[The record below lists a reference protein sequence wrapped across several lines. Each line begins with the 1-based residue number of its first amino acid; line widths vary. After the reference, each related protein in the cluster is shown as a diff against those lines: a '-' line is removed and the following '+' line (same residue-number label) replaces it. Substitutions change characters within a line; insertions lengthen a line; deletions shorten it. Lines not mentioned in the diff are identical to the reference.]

1 MEHDFLKNPLIPGGL
16 CWSNHFDICT
26 FGFEVSLETLRQT
39 EKAYQNGAYLIVPL
53 SREDFDREQDYKVV
67 QYRGSGQFD
76 IVENIMRTSFAQR
89 IDSSKLTE
97 DSLDVDYFNNSQR
110 TSKLQMLEQKIEK
123 LEADFRRMTV
133 AAGREVKLAELV
145 KDPKVKE
152 VLDELR

>member
-1 MEHDFLKNPLIPGGL
+1 M
-16 CWSNHFDICT
+16 
-26 FGFEVSLETLRQT
+26 
-39 EKAYQNGAYLIVPL
+39 
-53 SREDFDREQDYKVV
+53 V

-110 TSKLQMLEQKIEK
+110 TSKLHMLEEKIEK

-152 VLDELR
+152 VLDELRQSKKKA